1 MVNACKH
8 LVIGGGILGSS
19 LAYKLA
25 ESMVL
30 SEGQSSVYLLEKNTV
45 ASGTTSKSAGIIIKN
60 HKTNMGSRLASKTLH
75 DIHHFC
81 HSQHFNS
88 FSKVG
93 THNHVTN
100 TTTPDDG
107 YVDPYQ
113 LTQCYMKGAQRFGVK
128 VFENCPVYSIEK
140 TTNKDKRHL
149 YIINKAVVAENV
161 YNATGFRAYT
171 IANCGD
177 ENKLPVAYMRSHYW
191 EFYVD
196 IKRQSSLLGRR
207 PILLLPGIY
216 IKFQNHKFEVGIQE
230 KASLII
236 NDPIYDT
243 LPSEQE
249 ALGSLIEQSD
259 ILQGHIPNFKN
270 STLRNYTSGIS
281 TYTADGMP
289 IIDIGERDKDGNIT
303 YLTISGCNGY
313 GITWA
318 GGLSSMIAEKDIS
331 SIEELD
337 SKRFQNLE
345 QGEIIELAQNIRH
358 KKVSS

>member
-1 MVNACKH
+1 MGAACKH

-30 SEGQSSVYLLEKNTV
+30 SEGKSSVCLLERDTI

-60 HKTNMGSRLASKTLH
+60 HKTNIGNRLASKTLH
-75 DIHHFC
+75 DIHSFC
-81 HSQHFNS
+81 HSQHFDS

-93 THNHVTN
+93 TYNHVTN

-113 LTQCYMKGAQRFGVK
+113 LTQCYIKGAQRFGVK
-128 VFENCPVYSIEK
+128 VLQNCSVYSIEK
-140 TTNKDKRHL
+140 TTSKDNRPL
-149 YIINKAVVAENV
+149 YIINRSIVAENV
-161 YNATGFRAYT
+161 YNTTGFCAYT
-171 IANCGD
+171 IANCGH

-191 EFYVD
+191 EFHVD
-196 IKRQSSLLGRR
+196 IKTQSSLFGRR

-216 IKFQNHKFEVGIQE
+216 VKFQNYKFEVGIQE

-236 NDPIYDT
+236 HDPINDT
-243 LPSEQE
+243 LPSEE
-249 ALGSLIEQSD
+249 EGLASLID
-259 ILQGHIPNFKN
+259 HNDTLQRYIPNFKN
-270 STLRNYTSGIS
+270 STLRNYISGIS
-281 TYTADGMP
+281 TYTADGLP
-289 IIDIGERDKDGNIT
+289 IIDIGERDKNGNIT

-337 SKRFQNLE
+337 SKRFQNLD
-345 QGEIIELAQNIRH
+345 QNEIFELAQNIRH